1 MNDTYA
7 SANAPLVS
15 AIRPMNCGQ
24 TTSRLWSSDRF
35 DGRAR
40 SSSLSSRYA
49 VTSNVRRLGSSMARV
64 DSVKSWLGEMNDRL
78 RLVDSLAMSSGR
90 LSSPRG
96 ETASA
101 AMPTRKGANSVSTSQ
116 TKIKTSADVAALLNT
131 TEHSNATASHRP

>member
-35 DGRAR
+35 DGSAR

-90 LSSPRG
+90 VSPPLG
-96 ETASA
+96 ETMSA
-101 AMPTRKGANSVSTSQ
+101 TTPTSRLTNSVRTSQ
-116 TKIKTSADVAALLNT
+116 AAIDTSADVAALLNT
-131 TEHSNATASHRP
+131 TEHSNDDGQPE